1 MTKGAGVRFLGR
13 LATEGAAIILNVAE
27 GNVVGAAID
36 ACQQTINMVSSIISY
51 SEEIN
56 RTDEINKQISYKK
69 NKLKAETEMIANFK
83 ENELNIFKEKLN
95 RKYKKIEIDLK
106 NKLAVYKSEVELINQ
121 KATYSFEEQKKLTDT
136 TKKFCSNC
144 NNILKDIEKQISNIE
159 KLDNNKKIYFLMEN
173 YREVQ
178 QQFIYLLRTQY

>member
-1 MTKGAGVRFLGR
+1 
-13 LATEGAAIILNVAE
+13 
-27 GNVVGAAID
+27 
-36 ACQQTINMVSSIISY
+36 
-51 SEEIN
+51 
-56 RTDEINKQISYKK
+56 
-69 NKLKAETEMIANFK
+69 MIANFK

-106 NKLAVYKSEVELINQ
+106 NKLAVYKSEVELIKQ